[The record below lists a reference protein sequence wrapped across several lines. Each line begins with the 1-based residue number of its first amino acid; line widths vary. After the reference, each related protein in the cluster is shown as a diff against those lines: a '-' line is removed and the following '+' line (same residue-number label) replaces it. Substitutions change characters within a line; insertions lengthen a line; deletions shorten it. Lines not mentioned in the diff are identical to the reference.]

1 MYQSPSIETLG
12 DSQMNNVMGAFAWFF
27 GPVFVA
33 VAAVIVLVLTA
44 IDITP

>member
-1 MYQSPSIETLG
+1 MYESPSIEMLG
-12 DSQMNNVMGAFAWFF
+12 DSQMNNVMGAFVWAI

-33 VAAVIVLVLTA
+33 VAAVVLLILSV

>member
-1 MYQSPSIETLG
+1 MYQSPTVEVLG
-12 DSQMNNVMGAFAWFF
+12 DSQMNEVMGAFAWFV

-33 VAAVIVLVLTA
+33 VAAVLVLVLTA